1 MGLIA
6 IYRTIQPN
14 RKEYTIVSASHGDFS
29 NMITYLVT
37 KQTST
42 DTEIG
47 VTISMLLHHNGVK
60 IEFNHNT
67 TPFIQTDVSTT
78 VLLLGQ
84 GRNKERN

>member
-47 VTISMLLHHNGVK
+47 VTI
-60 IEFNHNT
+60 
-67 TPFIQTDVSTT
+67 
-78 VLLLGQ
+78 
-84 GRNKERN
+84 

>member
-42 DTEIG
+42 ETEI
-47 VTISMLLHHNGVK
+47 IRMLLHHNGVK

-67 TPFIQTDVSTT
+67 TPFIKTDVPTT